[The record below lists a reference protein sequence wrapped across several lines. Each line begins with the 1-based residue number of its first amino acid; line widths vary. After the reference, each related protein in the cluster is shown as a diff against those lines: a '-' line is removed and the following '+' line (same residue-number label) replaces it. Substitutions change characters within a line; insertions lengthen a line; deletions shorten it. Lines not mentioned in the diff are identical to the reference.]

1 VILRAAMLLT
11 LSPVIEP
18 VTSSHKKTP
27 MKEDKA
33 GGDPRTSV
41 KGHIFPYKPL
51 NLDDLSMRE

>member
-1 VILRAAMLLT
+1 MLLT

>member
-1 VILRAAMLLT
+1 MILRAAMLLR

-18 VTSSHKKTP
+18 VTSTYK